1 MGAPAIEVRQLSKSF
16 GTTVALDR
24 LDLVV
29 RSGEV
34 SGFLGPN
41 GAGKTTTIRALL
53 GLIRAD
59 QGSARVLGLDP
70 WRDAV
75 QLHPRVAHVPG
86 DVALWPT
93 LSGGETLDLLARMHG
108 AVDTGRQERLVERFH
123 LDPTTKVRAYSKGN
137 RQKVA
142 LVAALSTDAELFL
155 LDEPTAGL
163 DPLMEAVFRDEVQT
177 LRERGATVLLSSHIL
192 GEVERLCDTVTII
205 RDGRVVESG
214 NLAELRHLTRSTV
227 TLRTCGNGVH
237 RTGGLAGLA
246 AARGVHDLRVDG
258 ETVTFGVDAA
268 GVGDVL
274 GALTWLDVV
283 DITWAPP
290 SLEDLFLRHYADA
303 TAVPA
308 PAPTAVPSAGG
319 GHPGSA
325 ERS

>member
-1 MGAPAIEVRQLSKSF
+1 MGAPVIEVRGLSKSF
-16 GTTVALDR
+16 GTAVALDG

-29 RSGEV
+29 QPGEV

-53 GLIRAD
+53 GLIRTD
-59 QGSARVLGLDP
+59 HGSARVLGLDP

-75 QLHPRVAHVPG
+75 RLHRRVAHVPG

-108 AVDTGRQERLVERFH
+108 AVDLSRQARLVERFR

-163 DPLMEAVFRDEVQT
+163 DPLMEAAFREEVAG
-177 LRERGATVLLSSHIL
+177 LRDRGATVLLSSHVL

-227 TLRTCGNGVH
+227 TLRTRRGL
-237 RTGGLAGLA
+237 RRPGGLACVA
-246 AARGVHDLRVDG
+246 AVPGIHDLQVDG
-258 ETVTFGVDAA
+258 DDVTFQADTQ

-274 GALTWLDVV
+274 TALTWLDVV
-283 DITWAPP
+283 DITWQPA

-303 TAVPA
+303 TPGG
-308 PAPTAVPSAGG
+308 AGR
-319 GHPGSA
+319 P
-325 ERS
+325 

>member
-24 LDLVV
+24 LDLAVHP
-29 RSGEV
+29 GEV

-41 GAGKTTTIRALL
+41 GAGKTTTIRTLL

-75 QLHPRVAHVPG
+75 QLHPRVASVPG

-108 AVDTGRQERLVERFH
+108 AADVARQERLVERFH

-163 DPLMEAVFRDEVQT
+163 DPLMEAVFRDEVQA
-177 LRERGATVLLSSHIL
+177 LRDRGATVLLSSHIL

-205 RDGRVVESG
+205 RDGRVVEAG

-258 ETVTFGVDAA
+258 ERVTFGVDAA

-283 DITWAPP
+283 DITWEPP

-308 PAPTAVPSAGG
+308 AGG
-319 GHPGSA
+319 GPSGSA
-325 ERS
+325 GPS

>member
-24 LDLVV
+24 LDLEV

-41 GAGKTTTIRALL
+41 GAGKTTTIRTLL

-59 QGSARVLGLDP
+59 GGTCAVLGLDP

-75 QLHPRVAHVPG
+75 QLHQRVAHVPG
-86 DVALWPT
+86 DVALWPS

-108 AVDTGRQERLVERFH
+108 AVDLARQSRLVERFR

-163 DPLMEAVFRDEVQT
+163 DPLMEAVFRDEVQS

-214 NLAELRHLTRSTV
+214 SLAELRHLTRSTV
-227 TLRTCGNGVH
+227 RLRTS
-237 RTGGLAGLA
+237 AGLRR
-246 AARGVHDLRVDG
+246 AR
-258 ETVTFGVDAA
+258 
-268 GVGDVL
+268 
-274 GALTWLDVV
+274 
-283 DITWAPP
+283 WARLCR
-290 SLEDLFLRHYADA
+290 SGSRRAR
-303 TAVPA
+303 PA
-308 PAPTAVPSAGG
+308 
-319 GHPGSA
+319 
-325 ERS
+325 RRR

>member
-29 RSGEV
+29 HPGEV

-41 GAGKTTTIRALL
+41 GAGKTTTIRTLL

-59 QGSARVLGLDP
+59 HGSARVLGLDP

-108 AVDTGRQERLVERFH
+108 AVDVARQERLVERFR

-142 LVAALSTDAELFL
+142 LVAALSTEAELFL

-163 DPLMEAVFRDEVQT
+163 DPLMEAVFREEVQA
-177 LRERGATVLLSSHIL
+177 LRDRGATVLLSSHIL

-205 RDGRVVESG
+205 RDGRVVEAG

-227 TLRTCGNGVH
+227 TLRTCGTGVH
-237 RTGGLAGLA
+237 RTGGLAGLG

-258 ETVTFGVDAA
+258 ELVTFGVDAA
-268 GVGDVL
+268 GVADVL

-283 DITWAPP
+283 DITWQPP

-303 TAVPA
+303 TAVP
-308 PAPTAVPSAGG
+308 TAGG
-319 GHPGSA
+319 GSSGSA
-325 ERS
+325 GPS